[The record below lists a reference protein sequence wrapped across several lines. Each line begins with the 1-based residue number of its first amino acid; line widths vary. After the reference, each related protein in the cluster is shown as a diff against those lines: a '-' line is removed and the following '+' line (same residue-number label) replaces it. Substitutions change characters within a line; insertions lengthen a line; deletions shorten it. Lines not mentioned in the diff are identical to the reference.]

1 MKPPILIIDDDSSIL
16 EALHEYFKADYE
28 VYTASGGREGV
39 SAFNKTLPAAVILD
53 LRMPDMGGMEVLEEI
68 KSADPNVPVIMLTAY
83 GEIEDAVKAI
93 QYGSEHFLTKPVDLQ
108 TLNSMLEKSINTA
121 RLHKNYQYMLG
132 SFNHLREKLILHPHT
147 WNAVNLMSQNPDIT
161 VLVTGPTGA
170 GKRVVAELIHRE
182 SSRKDAPFV
191 DINCAGLSEGLLES
205 ELFGHERGAFTD
217 AKTKKKGLMEIAHG
231 GTLFLDEIGEMPL
244 SVQAKILNAIENKSF
259 RRIGGTENLKVD
271 TRIIAATNADLVSQM
286 KKGRFREDLY
296 YRLNVI
302 PVKLPPLKER
312 KEDIPELTAL
322 FLKEFSAKTNKPVQ
336 GFTDDA
342 ISLLMDYS
350 WPGNIRELK
359 NIIERAVMLC
369 ESNRISI
376 HHLPR
381 ELRKN
386 IYNSAP
392 HYETS
397 LMTLEEA
404 QKRQIA
410 LTLEYTKNNKS
421 EAARILGIHVS
432 TLARKIKAYNLTNE

>member
-1 MKPPILIIDDDSSIL
+1 MKSPILIIDDDSSIL
-16 EALHEYFKADYE
+16 EALHEYFKTDYE

-161 VLVTGPTGA
+161 VLITGPTGA
-170 GKRVVAELIHRE
+170 GKGVVAELIHRE

-271 TRIIAATNADLVSQM
+271 TRIIAATNADLVSRM

>member
-83 GEIEDAVKAI
+83 
-93 QYGSEHFLTKPVDLQ
+93 
-108 TLNSMLEKSINTA
+108 TA

>member
-1 MKPPILIIDDDSSIL
+1 MKSPILIIDDDSSIL
-16 EALHEYFKADYE
+16 EALHEYFKTDYE

-68 KSADPNVPVIMLTAY
+68 KSADSNVPVIMLTAY

-121 RLHKNYQYMLG
+121 RLHKNYQYMLK

-161 VLVTGPTGA
+161 VLITGPTGA

-259 RRIGGTENLKVD
+259 RQIGGTENLKVD
-271 TRIIAATNADLVSQM
+271 TRIIAATNADLVSRI

-312 KEDIPELTAL
+312 KEDIPELIAL
-322 FLKEFSAKTNKPVQ
+322 FLKEFAAKTNKPVQ
-336 GFTDDA
+336 DFTDDA

-376 HHLPR
+376 YHLPR

-404 QKRQIA
+404 EKRQIA

>member
-108 TLNSMLEKSINTA
+108 TLNSMLEKSIDTA

-392 HYETS
+392 HYENS